1 MLAYFANLK
10 KKLDIILRVT
20 KPVRNSTSVLKGD
33 LFLSVTDV
41 FLLLL

>member
-20 KPVRNSTSVLKGD
+20 KPVRNSTSVLKWIY
-33 LFLSVTDV
+33 F
-41 FLLLL
+41 